1 MVERAW
7 HRFWPAHVPRSVD
20 PPAVPAWW
28 LLERNLPRFADR
40 VALRELD
47 PGTLAE
53 RRVLTYEQLFRAAR
67 GGAAG
72 LRLHGVGAGARVAVC
87 LPNGAGLVIGYHACW
102 LAGATIVPVNPQAH
116 EREIELQLAD
126 AAVSL
131 VVAGDG
137 PARVAAERLKLPV
150 LDAEV
155 FRALE
160 ALPPAAPPD
169 CRPAE
174 DVAVLLYTGGTTGVP
189 KGAMLTHRNLV
200 VNTLQ
205 FAAWYAFAPGE
216 ETALAAIPM
225 YHSGGMSG
233 VMNVPLSAGAT
244 VLALPRFSPA
254 AVARTL
260 GRHRVTRLFG
270 VPTMFIA
277 LLNDAEGRRADYAH
291 LRACRTNAAPLPPAV
306 KTAFDDLVGREVLI
320 EGYGLTETS
329 PLTHANPLQRA
340 RAGSIG
346 IPLPETD
353 ARVVDLETGR
363 DVPPGTPGELLI
375 RGPQVMRGYWNR
387 PDETARAIED
397 GWFRTGDVAE
407 MDADGYFRIVD
418 RKKDIINT
426 AGFKVWP
433 REVEET
439 LYTHPAVRLAAVV
452 GTPDAYRGEAVTAYV
467 VLKDGEGGRVT
478 ADELA
483 AFCRARLTAYKV
495 PRLVEFRAELP
506 ITPAGKLLR
515 RLLRRDGE

>member
-1 MVERAW
+1 
-7 HRFWPAHVPRSVD
+7 
-20 PPAVPAWW
+20 
-28 LLERNLPRFADR
+28 
-40 VALRELD
+40 
-47 PGTLAE
+47 
-53 RRVLTYEQLFRAAR
+53 
-67 GGAAG
+67 
-72 LRLHGVGAGARVAVC
+72 
-87 LPNGAGLVIGYHACW
+87 
-102 LAGATIVPVNPQAH
+102 
-116 EREIELQLAD
+116 
-126 AAVSL
+126 
-131 VVAGDG
+131 
-137 PARVAAERLKLPV
+137 
-150 LDAEV
+150 
-155 FRALE
+155 
-160 ALPPAAPPD
+160 
-169 CRPAE
+169 
-174 DVAVLLYTGGTTGVP
+174 
-189 KGAMLTHRNLV
+189 
-200 VNTLQ
+200 
-205 FAAWYAFAPGE
+205 
-216 ETALAAIPM
+216 
-225 YHSGGMSG
+225 
-233 VMNVPLSAGAT
+233 
-244 VLALPRFSPA
+244 
-254 AVARTL
+254 
-260 GRHRVTRLFG
+260 
-270 VPTMFIA
+270 
-277 LLNDAEGRRADYAH
+277 
-291 LRACRTNAAPLPPAV
+291 LPPAV

-363 DVPPGTPGELLI
+363 DVPPGTAGELLI

-478 ADELA
+478 ADELT

-506 ITPAGKLLR
+506 ITSTGKLLR